1 MRAIDDYLIANYLF
15 QTERIRGFSLAAHA
29 IWSCCK
35 PRTMTPPFWVRDKR
49 AFQFGS
55 VLIYRQLPVLSK
67 DIRKVPFAV
76 EARRGQ
82 KGSISPPSQPSTK
95 AGTSTDT
102 DGQGTS
108 STAIADS
115 FTTSLPVTP
124 LEGHDFARKPG
135 RTIRY
140 APDNGRTGRPSQIAK
155 QTRYWSEYDHP
166 EDGSDSDRGYY
177 IYVDPNEDTSWIP
190 FRGAATAIVNGV
202 TSFFCHR
209 KGDRRARSVD
219 VESDPLLRPQILP
232 KSPLFDGSLD
242 VETASSSSTSSSSD
256 EDDEA
261 LLAPHILRAY
271 GTLPRKATVYDPLTA
286 PPEDAITILLA
297 SSLSLFF
304 SLTLCL
310 VLLLLSATG
319 RRRARGE
326 IDIVVIVGVIVSLAF
341 AAVGFWGMVRGRG
354 VGLTRWAVAGL
365 VFAGVVLGDGVLVGW
380 VLSQF

>member
-1 MRAIDDYLIANYLF
+1 
-15 QTERIRGFSLAAHA
+15 
-29 IWSCCK
+29 
-35 PRTMTPPFWVRDKR
+35 
-49 AFQFGS
+49 
-55 VLIYRQLPVLSK
+55 
-67 DIRKVPFAV
+67 
-76 EARRGQ
+76 
-82 KGSISPPSQPSTK
+82 
-95 AGTSTDT
+95 
-102 DGQGTS
+102 
-108 STAIADS
+108 
-115 FTTSLPVTP
+115 
-124 LEGHDFARKPG
+124 
-135 RTIRY
+135 
-140 APDNGRTGRPSQIAK
+140 
-155 QTRYWSEYDHP
+155 
-166 EDGSDSDRGYY
+166 
-177 IYVDPNEDTSWIP
+177 
-190 FRGAATAIVNGV
+190 
-202 TSFFCHR
+202 
-209 KGDRRARSVD
+209 
-219 VESDPLLRPQILP
+219 LLRPQILP